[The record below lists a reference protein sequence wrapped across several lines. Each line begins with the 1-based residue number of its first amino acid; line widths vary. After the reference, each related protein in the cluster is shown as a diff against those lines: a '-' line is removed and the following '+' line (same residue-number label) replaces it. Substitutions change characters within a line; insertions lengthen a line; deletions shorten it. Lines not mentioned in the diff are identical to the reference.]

1 VEEFDMPTNQ
11 ELGARGEDLAARHL
25 EHIGL
30 EVIER
35 NWRHRSGELDIIAR
49 EGETMVFVEVKTR
62 SGIGYGTPAE
72 AVTYTKQTRI
82 RGLALQ
88 WLSLRGGPWVH
99 IRFDVIAIV
108 IGRGDDPVLT
118 HVRAAF

>member
-1 VEEFDMPTNQ
+1 
-11 ELGARGEDLAARHL
+11 
-25 EHIGL
+25 
-30 EVIER
+30 VIER

>member
-1 VEEFDMPTNQ
+1 MATNQ
-11 ELGARGEDLAARHL
+11 ELGARGEDLAVRHL
-25 EHIGL
+25 EDIGL

-35 NWRHRSGELDIIAR
+35 NWRHRSGELDIVAR
-49 EGETMVFVEVKTR
+49 DGDTMVFVEVKTR

-72 AVTYTKQTRI
+72 AVTYTKQMRI
-82 RGLALQ
+82 RGLALY
-88 WLSLRGGPWVH
+88 WLALQQGPWVQ

-108 IGRGDDPVLT
+108 VGRGDDPVIT

>member
-1 VEEFDMPTNQ
+1 MATNQ
-11 ELGARGEDLAARHL
+11 ELGARGEQLAVRHL
-25 EHIGL
+25 EDIGL

-35 NWRHRSGELDIIAR
+35 NWRHRTGELDIIAR
-49 EGETMVFVEVKTR
+49 DGDAVVFVEVKTR

-82 RGLALQ
+82 RGLALH
-88 WLSLRGGPWVH
+88 WLSLQQGPWVQ

-108 IGRGDDPVLT
+108 VGRDGSPVIT

>member
-1 VEEFDMPTNQ
+1 MATNQ
-11 ELGARGEDLAARHL
+11 ELGARGEELAVRHL
-25 EHIGL
+25 EDIGL

-49 EGETMVFVEVKTR
+49 DGDTVVFVEVKTR

-82 RGLALQ
+82 RGLALR
-88 WLSLRGGPWVH
+88 WLSLQQGPWVQ

-108 IGRGDDPVLT
+108 VGRHDDPVIT
-118 HVRAAF
+118 HVRSAF

>member
-1 VEEFDMPTNQ
+1 MPTNQ
-11 ELGARGEDLAARHL
+11 ELGARGEDLAVRHL
-25 EHIGL
+25 EDIGL

-49 EGETMVFVEVKTR
+49 EGDTMVFVEVKTR

-72 AVTYTKQTRI
+72 AVTYTKQVRI
-82 RGLALQ
+82 RGLALS
-88 WLSLRGGPWVH
+88 WLALQQGPWVQ

-108 IGRGDDPVLT
+108 VGRDVNPVIT
-118 HVRAAF
+118 HIRAAF